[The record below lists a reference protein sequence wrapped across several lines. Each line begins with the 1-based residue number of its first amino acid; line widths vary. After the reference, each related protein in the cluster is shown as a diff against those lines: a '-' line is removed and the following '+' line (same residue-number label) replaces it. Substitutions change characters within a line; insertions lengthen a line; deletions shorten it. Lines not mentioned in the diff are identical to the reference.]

1 MSNILQH
8 PKSRQA
14 AGKMVEICRTLIV
27 TVISEFMSPIRLSN
41 MRCAHTR
48 GEEQPQRAGEDNEHG
63 TAGVH
68 GKQNK
73 NDTENGNNEEAL
85 KLLCEFARWLAVF
98 PLAVNNIL
106 RPATRQG
113 WDSRYHTT
121 CRHCIPSAFHYH
133 SSFHQSHKKSH
144 LCEEAL

>member
-1 MSNILQH
+1 MSNILQC

-14 AGKMVEICRTLIV
+14 ARKMVEICRTLIV

-48 GEEQPQRAGEDNEHG
+48 EEQPQRAGVDNEHG

-68 GKQNK
+68 ENQNN
-73 NDTENGNNEEAL
+73 NDTENANDEESL

-106 RPATRQG
+106 RPASRQG

-121 CRHCIPSAFHYH
+121 CRHCIPSAFRYH